1 MIQGAFAKCRLRRV
15 SSFGVEV
22 HRERAPGY
30 DLARVPVLFICE
42 IVWPYGA
49 SRQTKKGAKANQER
63 RQDKLEKASR
73 QIKKGVKA
81 N

>member
-49 SRQTKKGAKANQER
+49 SRQTKKGAKTNYKR
-63 RQDKLEKASR
+63 RQDKLGKAST
-73 QIKKGVKA
+73 QIRGGTKT